1 MRTASRTIAVNVPE
15 EMLPAIDEAARRQ
28 QQSRSQL
35 VRKALQLY
43 PSNRLSRV
51 IPLEDARPDEIEAI
65 ERGRAEF
72 ARGEFVRL
80 VDLQHELGL
89 PTE

>member
-1 MRTASRTIAVNVPE
+1 MASRMISVTVPE
-15 EMLPAIDEAARRQ
+15 EMLPEIDEAARHQ
-28 QQSRSQL
+28 HQSRSGL
-35 VRKALQLY
+35 VREALRLY
-43 PSNRLSRV
+43 LSRGRSRA
-51 IPLEDARPDEIEAI
+51 IPLEDPEPDEAQAI
-65 ERGRAEF
+65 ERGRGEF